1 MARHQVILIGRRMD
15 TALVGVKEFHP
26 QALHLLYTE
35 STSDSFKPFVAMLP
49 EGTSV
54 DETRID
60 PYDMASIKEV
70 CRAIKASLAPD
81 DILQYNVTE
90 GTKVAAGA
98 IVQYA
103 LSEGDSAVYYTQEG
117 EMIDFVTGERRPTE
131 ARICNAEFVKL
142 FGNHLTSYN
151 MAKEMSSSDIAT
163 AWDVKRFTE
172 QHQKYFQRIQHQYRS
187 FYGGRIEK
195 LPEEFDV
202 EHIRGMHVVTRG
214 GMLDI
219 RERGKVLFHSE
230 NPLAVR
236 LFFTGRWW
244 EVIVSSIVY
253 KWDLARHANVA
264 DSEVWR
270 NVEFSG
276 EKEGRTKNELDILVN
291 DRRRLLLIECKSG
304 YLGQENVYKLDST
317 RETYGGDHSKA
328 LLVSY
333 YPLDPDLVQKCRD
346 LHVYWYAPA
355 TDVERVSYIHNLP
368 AWLDT
373 IVNEIEPK

>member
-1 MARHQVILIGRRMD
+1 MD

-35 STSDSFKPFVAMLP
+35 ATCDSFRPFESMMPDNV
-49 EGTSV
+49 EI
-54 DETRID
+54 EEIRIE
-60 PYDMASIKEV
+60 PYDIE
-70 CRAIKASLAPD
+70 AIKAVCRGIRASLKED
-81 DILQYNVTE
+81 DVLQYNVTE

-117 EMIDFVTGERRPTE
+117 EMIDFVTGERRPVE
-131 ARICNAEFVKL
+131 ARIFNAEFVRL
-142 FGNHLTSYN
+142 FGNHLMSYN
-151 MAKEMSSSDIAT
+151 MANEMTSSDIGT

-172 QHQKYFQRIQHQYRS
+172 QHQKEFQRIQHQYRS
-187 FYGGRIEK
+187 LYGGRIEK
-195 LPEEFDV
+195 LPDEFDIAHV
-202 EHIRGMHVVTRG
+202 RGMHVIAKDGT
-214 GMLDI
+214 LDI
-219 RERGKVLFHSE
+219 RERGNVLFHSD

-244 EVIVSSIVY
+244 EVIVSSTVY
-253 KWDLARHANVA
+253 RWDLARHENVA

-276 EKEGRTKNELDILVN
+276 AKVGKTKNELDILVN

-304 YLGQENVYKLDST
+304 YIGQENVYKLDST

-328 LLVSY
+328 ILVSY
-333 YPLDPDLVQKCRD
+333 YPLDPDLRQKCRD
-346 LHVYWYAPA
+346 LHVYWYAP
-355 TDVERVSYIHNLP
+355 DSDSERLTYIQGLP

-373 IVNEIEPK
+373 IVKEIEPK